1 MKGYKNL
8 HKKINKLEIVD
19 YFMKF
24 KMITQKK
31 HILKFYNIQIK
42 NTIYKKYINDKIIY
56 KPKILNI

>member
-24 KMITQKK
+24 KMITYKK

>member
-56 KPKILNI
+56 KPKNLNI